1 MPAKFLAAI
10 LALDEL
16 RGAQDRMEGELT
28 MIGRVVVFLA
38 FVCFATT
45 ALAQEPACTFYKV
58 DTNTLQISKEAG
70 GDRYIDA
77 LFDGDV
83 ACVTR
88 KENLKGVEWGF
99 VAGKLESLKKV
110 TAVNGWAL
118 LQRLKPISAADAAA
132 LLAAA
137 TPTAAPGPNSASGPA
152 ASKVPPN
159 TAATAAAHPEDVLHF
174 DQPVPFGPYP
184 VNGHSLKELTNS
196 VPMFSPVEGLDENL
210 WKKKCSSCHQWNKDS
225 LCKQALTYLRAP
237 KDVLR
242 IQHPF
247 GGTLKVALMRWARS
261 GCE

>member
-1 MPAKFLAAI
+1 
-10 LALDEL
+10 
-16 RGAQDRMEGELT
+16 
-28 MIGRVVVFLA
+28 MIGRVVLLVALA
-38 FVCFATT
+38 CFAGT

-58 DTNTLQISKEAG
+58 DTNTLQISKDAG

-83 ACVTR
+83 ACVTS
-88 KENLKGVEWGF
+88 KTNIKGIEWGF

-110 TAVNGWAL
+110 TPVNGWTP
-118 LQRLKPISAADAAA
+118 LQRLKPISTADAAA

-137 TPTAAPGPNSASGPA
+137 TPTAAPNSNTPSGPT
-152 ASKVPPN
+152 ASKVPATTPAPN

-184 VNGHSLKELTNS
+184 VNGHSLKELTDS
-196 VPMFSPVEGLDENL
+196 VPMFSPVEGLDDKL